1 MTPSGTTPRA
11 APAIFDRSAQRA
23 RLARAWREGPADFL
37 LAQVVA
43 DLLDRLAVVKR
54 DFRSILDLG
63 TPGPGLAQALASGP
77 GRPFLVRMAGAQAAL
92 GAAGARL
99 VGDEEA
105 QPFPPG
111 AFDLIV
117 SALALQGVNDLPG
130 ALMQARRALRP
141 DGLMIAALV
150 GGRSLTELRAA
161 FAVAESEIA
170 GGASPR
176 VAPMID
182 LRDLGALL
190 QRAGFALPVA
200 DVDALTVR
208 YPHALALM
216 RDLRAMGATN
226 SLALRVRA
234 PLRRAVLRRAVEIY
248 GERFADAD
256 GRVRATFEIVWLSGW
271 APHDSQQKPLAP
283 GSAKMRLADAL
294 AAQAT
299 TGGQEAG

>member
-1 MTPSGTTPRA
+1 
-11 APAIFDRSAQRA
+11 RSAQRA

-63 TPGPGLAQALASGP
+63 TPGPGLAQALTGAS

-92 GAAGARL
+92 GGAGPRL

-150 GGRSLTELRAA
+150 GGRSLAELREA
-161 FAVAESEIA
+161 FAAAESEVV
-170 GGASPR
+170 GGVSPR

-190 QRAGFALPVA
+190 QRAGFALPVV

-256 GRVRATFEIVWLSGW
+256 GRVRATFEIIWLSGW